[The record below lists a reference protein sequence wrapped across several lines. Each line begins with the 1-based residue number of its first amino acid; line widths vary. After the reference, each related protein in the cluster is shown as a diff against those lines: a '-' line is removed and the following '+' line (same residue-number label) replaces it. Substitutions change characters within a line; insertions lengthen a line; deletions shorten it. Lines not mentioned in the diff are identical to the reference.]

1 MITYRFGSKLRLPA
15 PKNTTTG
22 MYSEWFGE
30 EYRWIDGADNANKW
44 VPSQYTESP
53 WSPKN
58 RDECLLFS
66 DQMVDSGDAIY
77 FKSLKFMYDATKILN
92 KIGIKGGS
100 ISIGGEDLCF
110 WAKNKYNLDPDQISV
125 SGEVYDTYCSFG
137 KCPRLVVGLNL
148 NF

>member
-1 MITYRFGSKLRLPA
+1 MLTYRFGSKLRLPA
-15 PKNTTTG
+15 PKNTATG

-30 EYRWIDGADNANKW
+30 EYRWIEGANNDNKW

-66 DQMVDSGDAIY
+66 DKMVDSGDAIY
-77 FKSLKFMYDATKILN
+77 FRSIKFMYDASRILN

-100 ISIGGEDLCF
+100 VSIGGENLCF

-125 SGEVYDTYCSFG
+125 SGEVYDTYCTFG
-137 KCPRLVVGLNL
+137 KQPRLVVGLNL